1 MLQDGLGKI
10 YQKVI
15 FTQALLAGFMV
26 LVAQLTSGKSA
37 AVSVLTGA
45 VAVLSGTLVYAVLA
59 RHSKVSAVS
68 AGRVLGRHLLAEAA
82 KVLVMLAI
90 VLLAMA
96 SGWFVAG
103 WLIAAMA
110 VTLLGHWLALLSIQ

>member
-1 MLQDGLGKI
+1 MLRDGLGKI

-15 FTQALLAGFMV
+15 LTQALLGCFMV
-26 LVAQLTSGKSA
+26 LVAQLASGKAA
-37 AVSVLTGA
+37 AVSVVTGA
-45 VAVLSGTLVYAVLA
+45 AAVLSGSLVYAVLA

-68 AGRVLGRHLLAEAA
+68 AERVLGRHLLAEAA
-82 KVLVMLAI
+82 KVLVVLAI

>member
-1 MLQDGLGKI
+1 MLRDGLGKI

-15 FTQALLAGFMV
+15 LTQALLACFMV
-26 LVAQLTSGKSA
+26 LVAQLASGKAA
-37 AVSVLTGA
+37 AVSVLAGA
-45 VAVLSGTLVYAVLA
+45 AAVLSGSLVYAALA

-68 AGRVLGRHLLAEAA
+68 AERVLGRHLLAEAA
-82 KVLVMLAI
+82 KVLVVLAI

>member
-26 LVAQLTSGKSA
+26 LVAQLASGKSA

-82 KVLVMLAI
+82 KVLVVLVI

>member
-26 LVAQLTSGKSA
+26 LVAQLASGKAA

-82 KVLVMLAI
+82 KVLIVLVI